1 MKHLPIAIG
10 SDHAGF
16 ELKEHLKTLLAGKG
30 FSVEDKGTHSTQST
44 DYPDYA
50 HQVANAVEVG
60 SAELGILVC
69 GSGNG
74 VCMTA
79 NKHSGVRAALAWT
92 PEIAE
97 LARLHNDANVI
108 CIPARFIPEETA
120 DAIAE
125 IFLQTKFEGGR
136 HQLRVEKIEGGAV

>member
-1 MKHLPIAIG
+1 MLT
-10 SDHAGF
+10 
-16 ELKEHLKTLLAGKG
+16 EKG
-30 FSVEDKGTHSTQST
+30 FSVEDKGTHSDSST

-60 SAELGILVC
+60 SAGLGILVC

-79 NKHSGVRAALAWT
+79 NKHHGVRAALAWT
-92 PEIAE
+92 AEVAE
-97 LARLHNDANVI
+97 LARQHNDANVV

-120 DAIAE
+120 EAIAE
-125 IFLQTKFEGGR
+125 VFLKTDFEGGR
-136 HQLRVEKIEGGAV
+136 HRRRVEKIEGGAL